1 MWRERFPPV
10 PHLVGNRCFVV
21 RVLFRVGNRYR
32 CRLWV
37 FLVSSICVIDSTF
50 VGEMIVSRQ
59 VSGEVFLLFLC
70 SARWGL
76 NFDLIDVI
84 NRLPF

>member
-1 MWRERFPPV
+1 MERERERGFHSPPV

-59 VSGEVFLLFLC
+59 VSGEVFLLFY
-70 SARWGL
+70 SREDG
-76 NFDLIDVI
+76 D
-84 NRLPF
+84 